1 MFSVVSCGE
10 SRNWSSPDLSGRLKA
25 QTKVCYS
32 RRSDESEL
40 LQESWNIF
48 MRKIKI
54 VSINRSDKKGTVK
67 KPAGEV
73 ILRRNWGLV
82 GDAHAGLSHRQV
94 SLLGIENIRKFI
106 SQSVKLKRSKNV
118 KFKVGPGDFAENI
131 TTKGFD
137 LNGLRIGA
145 KLKLGNRA
153 VIKITQRGKECHTKC
168 EIRKLIGNC
177 IMPEEGLFAKVIC
190 GGKIKAG
197 DPIEIEGE
205 DL

>member
-1 MFSVVSCGE
+1 MLCSEGKVETGVAGF
-10 SRNWSSPDLSGRLKA
+10 NLRLKA

-48 MRKIKI
+48 MGRIKI

-67 KPAGEV
+67 KPVREA

-82 GDAHAGLSHRQV
+82 GDAHSGLSRRQV

-106 SQSVKLKRSKNV
+106 TRLAKLKRSKSV
-118 KFKVGPGDFAENI
+118 KFKIGPGDFAENI
-131 TTKGFD
+131 TTGGFD
-137 LNGLRIGA
+137 LNDLRIGT

-153 VIKITQRGKECHTKC
+153 VIEITQRGKECHAKC

-177 IMPEEGLFAKVIC
+177 IMPKEGLFAKVIL
-190 GGKIKAG
+190 GGKIRVG
-197 DPIEIEGE
+197 DPIGIQGE